1 MKLEGN
7 LNDFSGVENKKEE
20 DQMKRLKFVLTTLA
34 LAIFTMLGSGLA
46 FAEIEKAVIKIEGG
60 MQCSL

>member
-1 MKLEGN
+1 
-7 LNDFSGVENKKEE
+7 
-20 DQMKRLKFVLTTLA
+20 MKRLKFVLTTLA

>member
-1 MKLEGN
+1 MKE
-7 LNDFSGVENKKEE
+7 
-20 DQMKRLKFVLTTLA
+20 LKFYLAILT
-34 LAIFTMLGSGLA
+34 LAIFATLWPGLA